1 MSLVRFT
8 PRPLNPWFGGTDRCF
23 EDFFRVPTAS
33 TKRGGGS
40 SFYPSV
46 DIAEDDKRIVL
57 KTDLPGVEE
66 KDIKVTVDDGTL
78 TLSGERKFEKETKEE
93 NFHRVERRYGSFT
106 RSFAIPEAV
115 DTEKISAGYKKG
127 VLEVTLPKTESK
139 EKKVKVVSV
148 N

>member
-1 MSLVRFT
+1 
-8 PRPLNPWFGGTDRCF
+8 LNPWFGDTDRWLD
-23 EDFFRVPTAS
+23 DFFRVPAARA
-33 TKRGGGS
+33 KGGNS

-46 DIAEDDKRIVL
+46 DIAEDDKKIVL

-66 KDIKVTVDDGTL
+66 KDIEVTVDDGTL

-93 NFHRVERRYGSFT
+93 NFHRVERRFGSFS
-106 RSFAIPEAV
+106 RSFALPENV
-115 DTEKISAGYKKG
+115 DADNVSASYKKG

-139 EKKVKVVSV
+139 EKKVKVVAV

>member
-8 PRPLNPWFGGTDRCF
+8 PRSLNPWFGATDRWF
-23 EDFFRVPTAS
+23 EDFFRVQTAPA
-33 TKRGGGS
+33 KADD

-46 DIAEDDKRIVL
+46 DIAEEGKKIVL
-57 KTDLPGVEE
+57 KVDLPGVEE
-66 KDIKVTVDDGTL
+66 KDIKVTVDEGTL

-93 NFHRVERRYGSFT
+93 NFHRVERRFGSFT
-106 RSFAIPEAV
+106 RSFALPETV
-115 DTEKISAGYKKG
+115 DTDKISASYKKG
-127 VLEVTLPKTESK
+127 VLEVTLLKTESK

>member
-8 PRPLNPWFGGTDRCF
+8 PRSYNPWFGG
-23 EDFFRVPTAS
+23 FFQMPTATPS
-33 TKRGGGS
+33 KQGS
-40 SFYPSV
+40 GSRSGTSFYPSV
-46 DIAEDDKRIVL
+46 DIAEDGKKIVL

-66 KDIKVTVDDGTL
+66 KDIKLTVDDGTL
-78 TLSGERKFEKETKEE
+78 TLSGERKFEKETTEE
-93 NFHRVERRYGSFT
+93 NFHRVERRFGSFT
-106 RSFAIPEAV
+106 RSFALPETV
-115 DTEKISAGYKKG
+115 DTDKISASYKKG

>member
-8 PRPLNPWFGGTDRCF
+8 PRSLNPWFRDADRLF
-23 EDFFRVPTAS
+23 EDFFRVPTAPARA
-33 TKRGGGS
+33 KD

-46 DIAEDDKRIVL
+46 DIAEDGRKITL
-57 KTDLPGVEE
+57 KTDLPGVKE
-66 KDIKVTVDDGTL
+66 KDIKVTADDGTL

-115 DTEKISAGYKKG
+115 DTAKISASYKKG

>member
-8 PRPLNPWFGGTDRCF
+8 PRSLNPWFGDTDRWF
-23 EDFFRVPTAS
+23 NEYFGVPAAPA
-33 TKRGGGS
+33 KQGNG

-46 DIAEDDKRIVL
+46 DITEEATKIVL

-66 KDIKVTVDDGTL
+66 KDIKVTVEDGTL

-93 NFHRVERRYGSFT
+93 HFHRVERRFGSFK
-106 RSFAIPEAV
+106 RSYALPENV
-115 DTEKISAGYKKG
+115 DADQISASYKTG

-148 N
+148 K

>member
-8 PRPLNPWFGGTDRCF
+8 PRSLNPWFGDTDRWL
-23 EDFFRVPTAS
+23 EDFFRVPAATV
-33 TKRGGGS
+33 KGGNG

-46 DIAEDDKRIVL
+46 DIAEDDKKIVL

-66 KDIKVTVDDGTL
+66 KDIKVTVEDGTL
-78 TLSGERKFEKETKEE
+78 TLSGARKFEKETAEE

-106 RSFAIPEAV
+106 RSFALPETV
-115 DTEKISAGYKKG
+115 DADKVSASYKKG
-127 VLEVTLPKTESK
+127 VLEVTLPKTASK

>member
-8 PRPLNPWFGGTDRCF
+8 PRSLNPWFGDNDRWL
-23 EDFFRVPTAS
+23 EDFFGAPKAAVS
-33 TKRGGGS
+33 KGRGP
-40 SFYPSV
+40 FYPSV
-46 DIAEDDKRIVL
+46 DIAEDATKIVL

-66 KDIKVTVDDGTL
+66 KDIKVTVEDGTL
-78 TLSGERKFEKETKEE
+78 TVSGERKFEKETTKEH
-93 NFHRVERRYGSFT
+93 FHRVERRFGSFT
-106 RSFAIPEAV
+106 RSFALPENV
-115 DTEKISAGYKKG
+115 DADQVSASYKKG